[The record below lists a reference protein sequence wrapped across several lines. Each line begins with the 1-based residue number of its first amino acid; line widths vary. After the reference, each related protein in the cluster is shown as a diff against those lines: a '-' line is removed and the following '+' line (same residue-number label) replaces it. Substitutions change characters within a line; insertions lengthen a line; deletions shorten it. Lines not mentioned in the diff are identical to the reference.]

1 MSATNIRYVLRP
13 ESLTILKNDFL
24 LHIQLPTFSSPSF
37 IRAIYARVPLVVIV
51 CFTRFT
57 KVITNKTR
65 NQIVWKHSFHL
76 IQTQKLCYHHGKYH
90 SNPISFIKC
99 NVSTRSSDFTQLRK
113 GEKLI
118 IRKYFF
124 LFLHRVLLT
133 LRAGGRTV

>member
-1 MSATNIRYVLRP
+1 MNFPGPQVPFLAEINVKFFCHMFGEGTNPPVVYISEFSIFSRILPENKQKPGSLVPPFSNYVLRP

-65 NQIVWKHSFHL
+65 NQIVWEHSFHL
-76 IQTQKLCYHHGKYH
+76 IQIQLTQK
-90 SNPISFIKC
+90 
-99 NVSTRSSDFTQLRK
+99 
-113 GEKLI
+113 
-118 IRKYFF
+118 
-124 LFLHRVLLT
+124 
-133 LRAGGRTV
+133 